1 MNPAENAMNRIISN
15 ACRCLG
21 TLLLPIVLALP
32 AFAADKPLPGEVKV
46 IDVKE
51 AMSPANAAF
60 QACAIGMPQGKAV
73 AVGVDPSISRTG
85 MVKFDGLG
93 PDGSLL
99 IEAKG
104 FGYKID
110 EKWGV
115 RKDDHVS
122 RRMQDKLRLQLERQ
136 LKAAQSVGRSV
147 QWVVPNEGIRNA
159 FEKLLKGKVHVKTAA
174 PNPECPKPSNVAGVD
189 ATGSF

>member
-1 MNPAENAMNRIISN
+1 MNPREDAMNRFISN
-15 ACRCLG
+15 ARRCLG
-21 TLLLPIVLALP
+21 ALLLPIVLALP

-60 QACAIGMPQGKAV
+60 QACATGMPPGKAV

-110 EKWGV
+110 EKLGV
-115 RKDDHVS
+115 WKVGYVAD
-122 RRMQDKLRLQLERQ
+122 RMQTKLIKQAERQ
-136 LKAAQSVGRSV
+136 LDAVRSVGRSV
-147 QWVVPNEGIRNA
+147 QWVVPNEGIRKA
-159 FEKLLKGKVHVKTAA
+159 FAELLDGRIPVKVG
-174 PNPECPKPSNVAGVD
+174 PPRPDCPKSSGSGGGDAG
-189 ATGSF
+189 GSF

>member
-1 MNPAENAMNRIISN
+1 MNRIISN
-15 ACRCLG
+15 VLRCLG
-21 TLLLPIVLALP
+21 ALLLPIVLALP

-60 QACAIGMPQGKAV
+60 QACATGMPPGKAV
-73 AVGVDPSISRTG
+73 AVGVDASISRTG

-93 PDGSLL
+93 PDGNLL

-110 EKWGV
+110 EKLGV
-115 RKDDHVS
+115 WKDDYVS
-122 RRMQDKLRLQLERQ
+122 NKMQDKLRVQLDRQ

-147 QWVVPNEGIRNA
+147 QWVVPNEGIRSA
-159 FEKLLKGKVHVKTAA
+159 FEKLLKGRVPVKVAA
-174 PNPECPKPSNVAGVD
+174 PKPECPKPSNTAGVD
-189 ATGSF
+189 SKGSF

>member
-1 MNPAENAMNRIISN
+1 MNRIISN
-15 ACRCLG
+15 VRRCLG
-21 TLLLPIVLALP
+21 ALLLPIVLALP

-60 QACAIGMPQGKAV
+60 QACATGMPQGKAV
-73 AVGVDPSISRTG
+73 AVGVDASISRTG

-104 FGYKID
+104 CGYKID
-110 EKWGV
+110 EKLGV
-115 RKDDHVS
+115 WKEGYVS
-122 RRMQDKLRLQLERQ
+122 GRMQHKLRLQLDRQ
-136 LKAAQSVGRSV
+136 LKAAQSVGQSV
-147 QWVVPNEGIRNA
+147 QWVVPNEGIRRA
-159 FEKLLKGKVHVKTAA
+159 FETLLKGKIPVKVAA
-174 PNPECPKPSNVAGVD
+174 AKPECPKSSNAAGVD
-189 ATGSF
+189 ETGSF

>member
-1 MNPAENAMNRIISN
+1 MKRIISN
-15 ACRCLG
+15 VRRCLG
-21 TLLLPIVLALP
+21 ALLLPIVLAVP
-32 AFAADKPLPGEVKV
+32 AWAADKPLLGEVKV
-46 IDVKE
+46 IDVKD

-60 QACAIGMPQGKAV
+60 QACATGTPPGKAV

-110 EKWGV
+110 EKLGV
-115 RKDDHVS
+115 WRVDYVS
-122 RRMQDKLRLQLERQ
+122 DKMQKKLIKQVDRQ
-136 LKAAQSVGRSV
+136 LDAARSVGRSV
-147 QWVVPNEGIRNA
+147 QWVVPNEGIRSA
-159 FEKLLKGKVHVKTAA
+159 FETLLKGKVPVKVAA
-174 PNPECPKPSNVAGVD
+174 STPECPKPSNAAGVD

>member
-1 MNPAENAMNRIISN
+1 MNRIISN
-15 ACRCLG
+15 VRRCLG
-21 TLLLPIVLALP
+21 ALLLPIVLALP

-51 AMSPANAAF
+51 AMSPTNAAF
-60 QACAIGMPQGKAV
+60 QACATGMPQGKAV
-73 AVGVDPSISRTG
+73 AVGVDASISRAR

-104 FGYKID
+104 YGYKIN
-110 EKWGV
+110 EKLGV
-115 RKDDHVS
+115 WVDYVS
-122 RRMQDKLRLQLERQ
+122 DKMQKKLIKQLDRQ
-136 LKAAQSVGRSV
+136 LDAARSVGRSV
-147 QWVVPNEGIRNA
+147 QWVVPNEGIRSA
-159 FEKLLKGKVHVKTAA
+159 FEKLLKGRVPVKVAA

>member
-1 MNPAENAMNRIISN
+1 MNRFISK
-15 ACRCLG
+15 ARRCLG
-21 TLLLPIVLALP
+21 ALLLPIVLALP

-51 AMSPANAAF
+51 AMSPTNAAF
-60 QACAIGMPQGKAV
+60 QACATGMPQGKAV
-73 AVGVDPSISRTG
+73 AVGVDASISRTG

-104 FGYKID
+104 YGYKIN
-110 EKWGV
+110 EKLGV
-115 RKDDHVS
+115 WKVDYVS
-122 RRMQDKLRLQLERQ
+122 DRMQTKLIKQAERQ
-136 LKAAQSVGRSV
+136 LDAVRSIGRSV
-147 QWVVPNEGIRNA
+147 QWVVPNEGIRSA
-159 FEKLLKGKVHVKTAA
+159 FETLLKGKIPVKVATAK
-174 PNPECPKPSNVAGVD
+174 PECPKPSNGAGVD

>member
-15 ACRCLG
+15 VRRCLG
-21 TLLLPIVLALP
+21 ALLLPIVLALP

-60 QACAIGMPQGKAV
+60 QACATGMPPGKAV
-73 AVGVDPSISRTG
+73 AVGVDASISRTG

-93 PDGSLL
+93 PDDSLL

-110 EKWGV
+110 EKLGV
-115 RKDDHVS
+115 WKEGYVS
-122 RRMQDKLRLQLERQ
+122 GRMQDKLRLQLDRQ

-147 QWVVPNEGIRNA
+147 QWVVPNEGIRKA
-159 FEKLLKGKVHVKTAA
+159 FAELLNGRIPVKVAL
-174 PNPECPKPSNVAGVD
+174 PRPDCPKSSDSSEGEAG
-189 ATGSF
+189 GSF

>member
-1 MNPAENAMNRIISN
+1 MNRIISN
-15 ACRCLG
+15 VRRCLG
-21 TLLLPIVLALP
+21 ALLLPIVLALP

-60 QACAIGMPQGKAV
+60 QACATGMPPGKAV
-73 AVGVDPSISRTG
+73 AVGVDASISRTG

-110 EKWGV
+110 EKLGV
-115 RKDDHVS
+115 WKVDYVS
-122 RRMQDKLRLQLERQ
+122 DKMQKKLIKQVDRQ
-136 LKAAQSVGRSV
+136 LDAARSVGRSV
-147 QWVVPNEGIRNA
+147 QWVVPNEGIRRA
-159 FEKLLKGKVHVKTAA
+159 FEKLLKSKVPVKVAA
-174 PNPECPKPSNVAGVD
+174 PNLECPKPSNVAVVD
-189 ATGSF
+189 ATDSF

>member
-1 MNPAENAMNRIISN
+1 MDHIISKV
-15 ACRCLG
+15 CHWLG
-21 TLLLPIVLALP
+21 AAVLPLVLAVP
-32 AFAADKPLPGEVKV
+32 VFAADKPMLGEVKV

-60 QACAIGMPQGKAV
+60 QACATGMPSGKAV
-73 AVGVDPSISRTG
+73 AVGVDPSISRTR

-110 EKWGV
+110 EKLGV
-115 RKDDHVS
+115 WKDDYVS
-122 RRMQDKLRLQLERQ
+122 RRMQDKLLRQ
-136 LKAAQSVGRSV
+136 LDRQLDAAKSVGRSV
-147 QWVVPNEGIRNA
+147 QWVVPNEGIRGA
-159 FEKLLKGKVHVKTAA
+159 FEKLLKGKIPVKTAA
-174 PNPECPKPSNVAGVD
+174 PRTDCPKPSTSTGGDTA
-189 ATGSF
+189 GSF